1 MIDALVTGKVH
12 STPVVRQTR
21 QNRDYVTVTVR
32 VPLTGEDESTF
43 AHVVAFSESACQAL
57 RALSV
62 GDAVSVVG
70 RLTPGAWTDKEGKA
84 RPSVDVV
91 ADQVLSVY
99 AIRKKRDAAQGKS
112 GDAGRDGPRG
122 DGMRALEAMHGPAK
136 HQRPAPTVA
145 NRTGDFVDDFDDPP
159 F

>member
-12 STPVVRQTR
+12 SAPVVRQTR
-21 QNRDYVTVTVR
+21 QNRDYVTVTLR

-62 GDAVSVVG
+62 GDGVSVAG

-99 AIRKKRDAAQGKS
+99 VIRKKRDAAQGK
-112 GDAGRDGPRG
+112 DAGRDGQRG
-122 DGMRALEAMHGPAK
+122 DGMRALEAMHGPARQ
-136 HQRPAPTVA
+136 QRPAPTVA
-145 NRTGDFVDDFDDPP
+145 SRTGDFVDDFDDPP